1 MKTKWI
7 MACLAFL
14 MILPLGPAAAAE
26 EKDASGWQDERI
38 YFLMVDR
45 FANGDPMNDFDAD
58 REDPAAYHGG
68 DFKGITK
75 KLDYIKDMGFTAI
88 WLTPVFDNEGQ
99 GYHGY
104 WISDFRN
111 TDEHFGTMEEFKT
124 LVKEAHKRNI
134 KVLLD
139 FVVNHTGKTHKW
151 LNDPGKK
158 DWFHEQKEI
167 TNWENQDELEN
178 NWLYGLPDLNQENPD
193 TRKYLLDTAKWWIR
207 ETDIDG
213 YRLDTVRH
221 VPKDFWR
228 DFSKEVKS
236 VKKDFF
242 LLGEVWSDDP
252 AYLAEYEKTG
262 IDSFVDYPFY
272 EEASEIFSKSGQS
285 AGPLIDVWKRNE
297 HYYQSPYLLGTFLDN
312 HDNIRFTRKALINQE
327 PPGIRWKLGL
337 TYLFTAPG
345 IPIVYYGSEI
355 ALDGAEDPDNRRMMD
370 FRADEELI
378 SYITK
383 LNNIRGH
390 EKALV
395 YGDMEKLYDQKG
407 MTVFKRTYKGETAVI
422 AINNSDQTAKVKI
435 PSDQL
440 AKAKELNGYI
450 NGEMVKE
457 KGGKYELILNRETA
471 EVFKM
476 EDPTGP
482 HYGIIAATVSVP
494 ILFIGFLYAAGRR
507 RRRPVQ

>member
-1 MKTKWI
+1 MNKKQI
-7 MACLAFL
+7 ILCFALL
-14 MILPLGPAAAAE
+14 LILPFQTVSAADS
-26 EKDASGWQDERI
+26 DASGWQDERI

-45 FANGDPMNDFDAD
+45 FANGDPSNDLDAD
-58 REDPAAYHGG
+58 RSNPSAYHGG

-75 KLDYIKDMGFTAI
+75 KLDYLKEMGFTAI
-88 WLTPVFDNEGQ
+88 WLTPVFENEGQ

-111 TDEHFGTMEEFKT
+111 TEEHFGTMEEFKT
-124 LVKEAHKRNI
+124 LVKEAHKRDI

-139 FVVNHTGKTHKW
+139 FVVNHTGYQHEW
-151 LNDPGKK
+151 LNDSNKK
-158 DWFHEQKEI
+158 NWFHEKQEL
-167 TNWENQDELEN
+167 TNWESQKDLEN
-178 NWLYGLPDLNQENPD
+178 NWLYGLPDLNQENPE
-193 TRKYLLDTAKWWIR
+193 TRKYLLDTAKWWIT

-221 VPKDFWR
+221 VPKDFWAE
-228 DFSKEVKS
+228 FAKEVKS

-285 AGPLIDVWKRNE
+285 AAPLIDVWKRNE
-297 HYYQSPYLLGTFLDN
+297 HYYKSPYLLGTFLDN

-355 ALDGAEDPDNRRMMD
+355 ALDGAADPDNRRMMD
-370 FRADEELI
+370 FRADKELI
-378 SYITK
+378 TYITK
-383 LNNIRGH
+383 LNSIRGR
-390 EKALV
+390 ESVLV
-395 YGDMEKLYDQKG
+395 KGNMEKLYDDKG
-407 MTVFKRTYKGETAVI
+407 LTVFKRSYKGDTVVV
-422 AINNSDQTAKVKI
+422 AINNSDKTGKAALPADV
-435 PSDQL
+435 L
-440 AKAKELNGYI
+440 AKGKELNGYLT
-450 NGEMVKE
+450 GEAVKE
-457 KGGKYELILNRETA
+457 SDKGYELVLDRETA
-471 EVFKM
+471 EIYKL
-476 EDPTGP
+476 EDKSGP
-482 HYGIIAATVSVP
+482 HWGLISATVFVP
-494 ILFIGFLYAAGRR
+494 VLFAGFIYAAGRR
-507 RRRPVQ
+507 RKANS